1 MRAIAGIRE
10 PAAIALESL
19 WSHKLRSFL
28 TLLGV
33 IIAVTALI
41 GVVSA
46 VNGLNSYVAEKLAN
60 FGANAFYVTRYPIIT
75 NAKDFLEARRHN
87 RKLTFDD
94 MDYLAEHMTLAGEV
108 GGQDWRVK
116 DVRGGNQSIDDVTI
130 RGATPNIID
139 IATDKIG
146 VGRFFSDSEY
156 AHRSAVAFIG
166 IDVSDRF
173 FAGVDPLGKT
183 IFVDGAPFEV
193 VGVAQRNGTVFGQS
207 QDNFVYVPLTT
218 MYKIWGNEGPDAQG
232 LWVAVKCSS
241 PDVMEQA
248 KGQARAVMRARLHQD
263 FNDKDHFGII
273 SSESVT
279 SLWNQIFGGI
289 ANASIGIVSVFLVI
303 GGVVIMNIMLASV
316 TERTQEIGLR
326 KSVGARRRDILM
338 QFVVESSVM
347 SAVGGVIGVLTAV
360 LVTRL
365 IAGITPM
372 PMRTPASVV
381 AFAVIVST
389 VVGLFFGLWP
399 AMKASKLDPVQA
411 LHTE

>member
-1 MRAIAGIRE
+1 MRLTAPIRE
-10 PAAIALESL
+10 PASIALESL

-46 VNGLNSYVAEKLAN
+46 VNGLNLYVAEKLAN

-87 RKLTFDD
+87 KKMTFED
-94 MDYLAEHMTLAGEV
+94 MEYLAEHMSLADAIGA
-108 GGQDWRVK
+108 QDWRIK
-116 DVRGGNQSIDDVTI
+116 DVRGGNQNIDDVTI
-130 RGATPNIID
+130 RGATANIID
-139 IATDKIG
+139 ISTDKVG
-146 VGRFFSDSEY
+146 SGRFLSESEY
-156 AHRSAVAFIG
+156 THRSSVAFIG
-166 IDVSDRF
+166 ADLAERF

-183 IFVDGAPFEV
+183 ITVDGSPFEV
-193 VGVAQRNGTVFGQS
+193 VGVAERNGTVFGQS
-207 QDNFVYVPLTT
+207 QDNFVYIPLTT

-232 LWVAVKCSS
+232 MWVAVKCAN

-248 KGQARAVMRARLHQD
+248 KGQARAVMRARRHLD
-263 FNDKDHFGII
+263 FNDKDTFGII

-347 SAVGGVIGVLTAV
+347 SGVGGVIGVLTAV
-360 LVTRL
+360 IVTRA
-365 IAGITPM
+365 IAGLTPM
-372 PMRTPASVV
+372 PMRTPLTVI
-381 AFAVIVST
+381 AFAVAVST
-389 VVGLFFGLWP
+389 IVGLFFGLWP
-399 AMKASKLDPVQA
+399 AMKAAKLDPVTA

>member
-1 MRAIAGIRE
+1 M
-10 PAAIALESL
+10 IALESL

-46 VNGLNSYVAEKLAN
+46 VNGLNSYVAERLAN

-87 RKLTFDD
+87 RKLNFDD
-94 MDYLAEHMTLAGEV
+94 LDYLAQHMSLAQEV
-108 GGQDWRVK
+108 GAQDWRVK
-116 DVRGGNQSIDDVTI
+116 DVRSGNESLDDVGL
-130 RGATPNIID
+130 RGATANIID
-139 IATDKIG
+139 ISTDK
-146 VGRFFSDSEY
+146 VATGRFLSESDYS
-156 AHRSAVAFIG
+156 HRSPVAFIG
-166 IDVSDRF
+166 ADVADRF
-173 FAGVDPLGKT
+173 FAGVEPIGKS
-183 IFVDGAPFEV
+183 ILIDGSQFEV
-193 VGVAQRNGTVFGQS
+193 IGVAERNGSVFGQS

-218 MYKIWGNEGPDAQG
+218 MYKVWGNEGPDAQG
-232 LWVAVKCSS
+232 IWVAVKCTS
-241 PDVMEQA
+241 PGVMEQA
-248 KGQARAVMRARLHQD
+248 KDQARAVMRARRHLD
-263 FNDKDHFGII
+263 FNEQDRFGII

-279 SLWNQIFGGI
+279 NLWNKIFGGI

-347 SAVGGVIGVLTAV
+347 AAVGGIIGVLTAIA
-360 LVTRL
+360 VTRI
-365 IAGITPM
+365 IAGLTPM
-372 PMRTPASVV
+372 PMRTPISVV
-381 AFAVIVST
+381 AFSVAVST
-389 VVGLFFGLWP
+389 IVGLFFGLWP
-399 AMKASKLDPVQA
+399 AMKAAKLDPVTA